1 MFYAKCGAK
10 LTIVFHSHKFKG
22 IFCKALHKKGTIIFQ
37 LYTKKAGMS
46 EMDMPALATYNKI
59 ISSG

>member
-22 IFCKALHKKGTIIFQ
+22 IFCKALHKKGAIIFQ
-37 LYTKKAGMS
+37 LYTKKAGAHLLGMRPPFFLLYYIF
-46 EMDMPALATYNKI
+46 M
-59 ISSG
+59 